1 MRQSLPIFAR
11 VETIDGEYSDP
22 CANIVAIRRVLTDML
37 GHFNDDDGWSMAS
50 HLAITA
56 LMALFPFLI
65 FATTLASFLGA
76 QAFTETAVHLVFD
89 TWPDQIADPIARE
102 VVNVLTVQRTDL
114 LTYGVLLAAFFASN
128 GIEALR
134 TSLNRAYRVTE
145 TRTFVFRR
153 IQSIAFVLIATV
165 GFLAISVLLVLA
177 PLIARFAVAH
187 AAWIE
192 PYIGTFTL
200 WRFVIASTV
209 IVLGLFAVHVWLP
222 AGKRRF
228 VDIVPGII
236 FTLARLAGRI
246 DDLRRLSRPF
256 LLLCEHLCRAGL
268 DHDRHGVPLHR
279 FGRFILGGE
288 LNASIRRYLDARAR
302 LGVTGINVSHRDT
315 CTCCVYHDVIH

>member
-1 MRQSLPIFAR
+1 MRK
-11 VETIDGEYSDP
+11 
-22 CANIVAIRRVLTDML
+22 IVAVRRVLADML

-76 QAFTETAVHLVFD
+76 EAFTETAVHLVFD
-89 TWPDQIADPIARE
+89 TWPDQIAAPIAHE
-102 VVNVLTVQRTDL
+102 VVNVLTVQRSDL

-145 TRTFVFRR
+145 TRSFIFRR
-153 IQSIAFVLIATV
+153 IQSIVFVLIATV
-165 GFLAISVLLVLA
+165 SFLAISVLLVFA
-177 PLIARFAVAH
+177 PLIARLAVAR

-200 WRFVIASTV
+200 WRFIVASAV
-209 IVLGLFAVHVWLP
+209 IVLGLIAVHVWLP
-222 AGKRRF
+222 AGRRRF

-236 FTLARLAGRI
+236 FTLIGWLVGSTIFAVYLDRF
-246 DDLRRLSRPF
+246 SSYVNTY
-256 LLLCEHLCRAGL
+256 AGL
-268 DHDRHGVPLHR
+268 ASIMIAIVFLYIVSAI
-279 FGRFILGGE
+279 FILGGE

-302 LGVTGINVSHRDT
+302 VGS
-315 CTCCVYHDVIH
+315 